1 MKIKQLLSYIDTLPF
16 SLKTSFLI
24 FIISGGMICI
34 IILSQISIYAL
45 KSDFDILFEKR
56 TKPLTKLEVIKD
68 AYKINIYDTLYE
80 VQNGNIDTSQ
90 AKDVIVLGQQLI
102 TKNWNEYINNSQS
115 NEFEPTFITK
125 YIKKIF
131 SFKNPAHENLIL
143 QENII
148 QNINK
153 KIKHLNSHIHAI
165 ETYLKMNNLSTK
177 NEHLNHV
184 YSEINSIN
192 IYITNLINY
201 DLNVA
206 IDEKRD
212 TEKVFNVLTMILN
225 FSIIFVFLSSII
237 LSVFLINNVKKLHIV
252 LEDTVD
258 EKTKELQQL
267 NKNLEKK
274 IKFEVANNRK
284 KDLIMFQQA
293 RLASLGEM
301 IANIAHQWRQPL
313 GSIMV
318 IIQSFQLKTQLGK
331 LSPEFVEKKVED
343 AMLLANNMSHTLD
356 DFQNFFKPNKGKT
369 FFSLKACIK
378 DSFELSHY
386 ILEKE
391 KITFSLNLEEDT
403 QIYGFY
409 NELSHVFLN
418 IISNSKDALSVKHE
432 KQRLIEI
439 VVKKLNNKVKINIY
453 DNGGGIPKEIL
464 PKIFEP
470 YYTTKYKSNG
480 TGIGL
485 YMSKQ
490 IIEKHM
496 NGSISCKNT
505 FYKIDKN
512 EFENC
517 TLFTIIIPLYAK
529 EKDAK

>member
-1 MKIKQLLSYIDTLPF
+1 M
-16 SLKTSFLI
+16 
-24 FIISGGMICI
+24 
-34 IILSQISIYAL
+34 
-45 KSDFDILFEKR
+45 
-56 TKPLTKLEVIKD
+56 IKD

-284 KDLIMFQQA
+284 KI
-293 RLASLGEM
+293 
-301 IANIAHQWRQPL
+301 
-313 GSIMV
+313 
-318 IIQSFQLKTQLGK
+318 
-331 LSPEFVEKKVED
+331 
-343 AMLLANNMSHTLD
+343 
-356 DFQNFFKPNKGKT
+356 
-369 FFSLKACIK
+369 
-378 DSFELSHY
+378 
-386 ILEKE
+386 
-391 KITFSLNLEEDT
+391 
-403 QIYGFY
+403 
-409 NELSHVFLN
+409 
-418 IISNSKDALSVKHE
+418 
-432 KQRLIEI
+432 
-439 VVKKLNNKVKINIY
+439 
-453 DNGGGIPKEIL
+453 
-464 PKIFEP
+464 
-470 YYTTKYKSNG
+470 
-480 TGIGL
+480 
-485 YMSKQ
+485 
-490 IIEKHM
+490 
-496 NGSISCKNT
+496 
-505 FYKIDKN
+505 
-512 EFENC
+512 
-517 TLFTIIIPLYAK
+517 
-529 EKDAK
+529 